1 MPLYPGASQGC
12 DECRRRRKKCDLNK
26 PECLRCCKSGVKCSG
41 PKDSRTFINRN
52 ATTLTQESDKK
63 ALVYALQNRRKP
75 KSANANFESSST
87 STSTDDSPS
96 RRTTLAVTKP
106 SPPFDIISI
115 DFPGRLTFLALI
127 NDFEPHPLGGVF
139 RGDRISRGDPHY
151 SSAAL
156 CIRALLRFTSLQID
170 SLNLPI
176 FSLLATYMGNLRN
189 DEELAQLAQSSYT
202 SALKKSRPHIQQVI
216 ENSQRSAKSKA
227 KLEYILLLAIA
238 FLFVNENEY
247 SETALSA
254 HVGGVLSILELYGPK
269 NFSSPH
275 MRQAF
280 SGFRGIFL
288 SVRIS
293 RHTPTFLADPD
304 WIRLPFLNTQKAR
317 MEFLHDVALQ
327 IPGLFYQTDRWLD
340 GRGNSAFNDSNQETS
355 DSTDQNL
362 ELALSLL
369 NDYRVIFNQLEDWES
384 NWKASEQGPLYWHS
398 DIPMPSKFVDVDS
411 ICIPSFPDETYQ
423 IRFQNTQKA
432 GLAVT
437 FWSYRL
443 ELLMQMIKLQRS
455 LVDIQA
461 QSLKKNLAMAEDTAC
476 LILQA
481 APYLTCCFEGAV
493 ASKAPLRTVS
503 RYFELAAW
511 EKEFYSP
518 LASIST

>member
-12 DECRRRRKKCDLNK
+12 DECRRRRKK
-26 PECLRCCKSGVKCSG
+26 
-41 PKDSRTFINRN
+41 
-52 ATTLTQESDKK
+52 
-63 ALVYALQNRRKP
+63 
-75 KSANANFESSST
+75 
-87 STSTDDSPS
+87 
-96 RRTTLAVTKP
+96 
-106 SPPFDIISI
+106 
-115 DFPGRLTFLALI
+115 
-127 NDFEPHPLGGVF
+127 
-139 RGDRISRGDPHY
+139 
-151 SSAAL
+151 
-156 CIRALLRFTSLQID
+156 
-170 SLNLPI
+170 
-176 FSLLATYMGNLRN
+176 
-189 DEELAQLAQSSYT
+189 
-202 SALKKSRPHIQQVI
+202 
-216 ENSQRSAKSKA
+216 
-227 KLEYILLLAIA
+227 
-238 FLFVNENEY
+238 FVNENEY

-254 HVGGVLSILELYGPK
+254 HVGGVLSILELYGPN

-275 MRQAF
+275 IRQAF

-288 SVRIS
+288 SIRIS

-304 WIRLPFLNTQKAR
+304 WIRLPFLNAQKAR
-317 MEFLHDVALQ
+317 MEFLHDIALQ
-327 IPGLFYQTDRWLD
+327 IPGLFYQTDRWFD
-340 GRGNSAFNDSNQETS
+340 GRGNSAFNNSNQETS
-355 DSTDQNL
+355 DPTDQNL

-384 NWKASEQGPLYWHS
+384 NLKASEQGPLYWHS

-455 LVDIQA
+455 LLDIQA
-461 QSLKKNLAMAEDTAC
+461 QSLEKNLALAEETAC

-511 EKEFYSP
+511 EKEFYLPS
-518 LASIST
+518 ASILT